1 MAGLEVEGA
10 PPPLRE
16 SFAMSGAAAGA
27 AGSGDAA
34 AVAVPADPAVPAK
47 ASPIEPLAVVPG
59 MLDSQSSVLPPPS
72 SSSSSSSSDPLSPSR
87 RHVRIVHD
95 PDAPPGSGL
104 EGSSVLV
111 VDPSSGKA
119 HALPGNDDNTASP
132 EETGPAQA
140 WGAFEFLGWAD
151 EAGSPTGHAAT
162 SPSRRHDAYSPTL
175 LRTTERQ
182 RNWNRHRHQTQ
193 RQSQTLNS
201 GRHQPSQRRG
211 ADRHQTHPQRQPH
224 GQSAQSLHRP
234 RNHAR
239 PAPQLNYA
247 TFHFHGDATRLRTGQ
262 QAQPKRVLQFKTA
275 PSREAPAASSS
286 SRAASLS
293 SLSSPSNNTN
303 NNNDNH
309 HHQDSSR
316 DAPLDPQRVG
326 LQRQVAY
333 LKQRSRVH
341 HSLRGRRSSKDGK
354 LKPMRE
360 KSWKKNGLTVS
371 SLAVRRAKSS
381 HQVRRGTRE
390 QQRRKQ
396 YDIEH
401 GRLPI
406 QQLQQNKLPHISR
419 AALDEIMWG
428 VKDPY
433 APLAEQLETLQ
444 LQGVEQRPFT
454 TASASSLLGQSCQHV
469 RDHSNTWRASRMP
482 NEWVEDEI
490 RGIPTRAASPI
501 RVSRALQRGNRHASS
516 RSLGLKGLPKALP
529 LPGSKQR
536 KRMTRMGMA
545 RSLGSRSTMHHKKRR
560 DGQQVLGQHGE
571 LELGVGG
578 LGRGVQ
584 GSLVAVAI

>member
-1 MAGLEVEGA
+1 M
-10 PPPLRE
+10 RRH
-16 SFAMSGAAAGA
+16 
-27 AGSGDAA
+27 
-34 AVAVPADPAVPAK
+34 
-47 ASPIEPLAVVPG
+47 I
-59 MLDSQSSVLPPPS
+59 
-72 SSSSSSSSDPLSPSR
+72 PSR

-239 PAPQLNYA
+239 PALNYA

-293 SLSSPSNNTN
+293 SLSASVVF
-303 NNNDNH
+303 
-309 HHQDSSR
+309 
-316 DAPLDPQRVG
+316 A
-326 LQRQVAY
+326 
-333 LKQRSRVH
+333 
-341 HSLRGRRSSKDGK
+341 
-354 LKPMRE
+354 M
-360 KSWKKNGLTVS
+360 NGL
-371 SLAVRRAKSS
+371 
-381 HQVRRGTRE
+381 
-390 QQRRKQ
+390 
-396 YDIEH
+396 
-401 GRLPI
+401 
-406 QQLQQNKLPHISR
+406 
-419 AALDEIMWG
+419 
-428 VKDPY
+428 
-433 APLAEQLETLQ
+433 
-444 LQGVEQRPFT
+444 
-454 TASASSLLGQSCQHV
+454 
-469 RDHSNTWRASRMP
+469 
-482 NEWVEDEI
+482 
-490 RGIPTRAASPI
+490 
-501 RVSRALQRGNRHASS
+501 
-516 RSLGLKGLPKALP
+516 
-529 LPGSKQR
+529 
-536 KRMTRMGMA
+536 
-545 RSLGSRSTMHHKKRR
+545 
-560 DGQQVLGQHGE
+560 
-571 LELGVGG
+571 
-578 LGRGVQ
+578 
-584 GSLVAVAI
+584 